1 MSLRRHAPLRAVFF
15 FLAAAALAA
24 APVDSP
30 DGIGP
35 RAAEAQ
41 TPPELWLMAK
51 GDSVLIHV
59 PQPPRINHGFLV
71 YRTGPDGEEELITPS
86 PVRPIEHPV
95 QAVSA
100 LGDAR
105 NDVMADLRVTGEVE
119 LLRRLQADAFTSGVM
134 SMLYREVA
142 QVLGRLHID
151 TGLAPGESYGYRVV
165 FVDREGEET
174 DEVRRGTV
182 RVAEVLP
189 GAPMAT
195 RAEADDHAITVRWS
209 YPEYAGAATDFV
221 HGFHVE
227 RAGPDGDF
235 ERVTRT
241 AVVRGEPESLRWRDE
256 EVFAGVTYRYRI
268 RAIDMAGRLSEP
280 GEEVEIAPA
289 GVVRVSMPE
298 HLVAE
303 PGDGEVTLSWR
314 ISPEPSVI
322 GYWVER
328 SEQLEGPFERIVE
341 ERVPAEAPAL
351 RDRTVRG
358 GTQYFYRVIAV
369 DASGAESRPSNP
381 ISVVPIDET
390 PPAPAAE
397 LAVEVEA
404 RRLRLSWSPSPS
416 DDVRGYHIYRGDSP
430 ERLVRLTRE
439 PHPSTEYL
447 DDGFEDEGLNP
458 GARYTL
464 RVVAVDHAFNES
476 DPIELEVVIPDDVP
490 PGPPTA
496 FQASNIHGRWIELR
510 WSPSGDLDIERYEL
524 TRVALRGGVGEAGAG
539 VGAGAEAGSGVSDG
553 ARTLGEPV
561 LIGVYAADALREARD
576 TTVTRGERYRYE
588 LVAVDLAGNRGE
600 PAVLEVDFRGAAP
613 PPAPRHAAAVV
624 TDGGVRV
631 IWERVVARELVGY
644 RVYRATI
651 PTGVYEP
658 ISDVITD
665 ERVFV
670 DSTGREGFYYTV
682 RAVDASGHESR
693 PSPAARAVER

>member
-1 MSLRRHAPLRAVFF
+1 MMSLRRHAPLRAVFL
-15 FLAAAALAA
+15 FLATTVLAA

-30 DGIGP
+30 FEGVGP

-71 YRTGPDGEEELITPS
+71 YRTGPDGVEEVITPS
-86 PVRPIEHPV
+86 PVRPITHPV
-95 QAVSA
+95 QAMSV

-151 TGLAPGESYGYRVV
+151 TGLVPGESYRYRVV
-165 FVDREGEET
+165 FVDRGGEET

-189 GAPMAT
+189 DAPTAL

-209 YPEYAGAATDFV
+209 YPDYAGAVTDFV
-221 HGFHVE
+221 HGFHAE
-227 RAGPDGDF
+227 RAEPGGDF
-235 ERVTRT
+235 ERITRT

-256 EVFAGVTYRYRI
+256 DVFAGVAYRYRV

-280 GEEVEIAPA
+280 GEVVEVTPA

-298 HLVAE
+298 HLVVE
-303 PGDGEVTLSWR
+303 PGDGEAMLSWR

-328 SEQLEGPFERIVE
+328 AERLDGPYERIVDGLL
-341 ERVPAEAPAL
+341 PAENPTL

-358 GTQYFYRVIAV
+358 ETQYFYRVVAV

-381 ISVVPIDET
+381 ISVVPIDRT

-404 RRLRLSWSPSPS
+404 RRLRLSWNPSPS
-416 DDVRGYHIYRGDSP
+416 DDVQGYHIYRGDSP

-439 PHPSTEYL
+439 PHASTEYL
-447 DDGFEDEGLNP
+447 DDGFEDGGLNP
-458 GARYTL
+458 GARYTI

-476 DPIELEVVIPDDVP
+476 DPIELEVVIPDDLP

-496 FQASNIHGRWIELR
+496 FQASGIHGRWIELR
-510 WSPSGDLDIERYEL
+510 WSPSGDLDVERYEL
-524 TRVALRGGVGEAGAG
+524 TRRAVHGGIGEAG
-539 VGAGAEAGSGVSDG
+539 GAGAGTGAARGSGMLS
-553 ARTLGEPV
+553 EPV
-561 LIGVYAADALREARD
+561 LIGAYTADARREARD
-576 TTVTRGERYRYE
+576 TTAAHGERYRYE
-588 LVAVDLAGNRGE
+588 LVAVDSAGNRGE
-600 PAVLEVDFRGAAP
+600 PAVVEFDFRGAAP
-613 PPAPRHAAAVV
+613 PPAPRHAVAVM

-631 IWERVVARELVGY
+631 SWERVVARELVGY

-658 ISDVITD
+658 VSEVITG

-670 DSTGREGFYYTV
+670 DPNGREGFYYTV

-693 PSPAARAVER
+693 PSPAVRAAGR